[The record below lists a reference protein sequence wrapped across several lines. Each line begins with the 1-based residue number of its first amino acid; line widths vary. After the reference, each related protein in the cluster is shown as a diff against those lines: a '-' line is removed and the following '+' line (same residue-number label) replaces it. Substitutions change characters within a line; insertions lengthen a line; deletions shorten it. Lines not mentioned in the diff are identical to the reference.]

1 MLKKILVPLTGADTD
16 SAALAAAF
24 AVAGNFN
31 AHVNALF
38 VRIDPRDAVPV
49 MGEGLSGALIEE
61 IMRAAETEAN
71 RDAEVARQQFQV
83 ACNAAKAELVETP
96 PGPDAVSAALRERLG
111 SADEVVAR
119 EGRLADLIVLPKP
132 KHDPSMITLEA
143 AMLGTARPLLMAPP
157 SVPAR
162 IGSTVAIAWNGGI
175 ESARAVSAAM
185 PFLVQADAV
194 HVLTAETSATRGE
207 EADQL
212 TDYLAWHGVQVRT
225 SRFKSLGAPV
235 GATLLNRAGELGADL
250 LVMGGYGHSR
260 MRELILGGV
269 TRHVL
274 AYAEMPILLAH

>member
-157 SVPAR
+157 SVPRWRLPGTAASNRHAPYRRPCPSWFRPTPFMCSRPKRRRPAAR
-162 IGSTVAIAWNGGI
+162 K
-175 ESARAVSAAM
+175 
-185 PFLVQADAV
+185 
-194 HVLTAETSATRGE
+194 
-207 EADQL
+207 
-212 TDYLAWHGVQVRT
+212 RT
-225 SRFKSLGAPV
+225 
-235 GATLLNRAGELGADL
+235 N
-250 LVMGGYGHSR
+250 
-260 MRELILGGV
+260 
-269 TRHVL
+269 
-274 AYAEMPILLAH
+274 